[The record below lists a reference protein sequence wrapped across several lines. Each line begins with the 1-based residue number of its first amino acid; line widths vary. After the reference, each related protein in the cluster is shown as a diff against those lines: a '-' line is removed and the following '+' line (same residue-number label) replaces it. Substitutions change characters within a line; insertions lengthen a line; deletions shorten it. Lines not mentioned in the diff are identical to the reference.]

1 MAGLA
6 DKPARAKVDGSF
18 DGLGTAL
25 VRIEGEIDLSSVPD
39 LEVELE
45 PFVQAG
51 PDRVVFDMSAV
62 TFMDSSGIAMLLRA
76 ANRVV
81 FVEIQDP
88 SSSVMLILRATGLLE
103 VFHLEP

>member
-6 DKPARAKVDGSF
+6 DGAAKATVDASL
-18 DGLGTAL
+18 DGAGTAL
-25 VRIEGEIDLSSVPD
+25 VRIEGEIDLSSVPG

-45 PFVQAG
+45 LLIQAS

-81 FVEIQDP
+81 FVEIRDP
-88 SSSVMLILRATGLLE
+88 SSPVRLILQATGLLE